1 MLMFE
6 RVSHFNMYADRCRLQ
21 KSERINK
28 KDEKNGLIRIYD
40 FDE

>member
-1 MLMFE
+1 MFE

-28 KDEKNGLIRIYD
+28 KDEKKMG
-40 FDE
+40 